1 MTKFFIQLLLS
12 VMLGVG
18 AAVGFNPHVREKAH
32 ETWDEAKAFVRET
45 AQAALETVA
54 GVEIKP
60 EASADTSVETDID
73 TEVSAQAEI
82 EAEAELEAEIE
93 AEVEAELEDAK
104 LELENEIES
113 GVDLGLDFDK

>member
-12 VMLGVG
+12 IMLGVG
-18 AAVGFNPHVREKAH
+18 AAVGFSPDIREKVH
-32 ETWDEAKAFVRET
+32 ETWDQATTFVHET
-45 AQAALETVA
+45 AQAAFETVA

-73 TEVSAQAEI
+73 TEVSAEAEI
-82 EAEAELEAEIE
+82 EAEAELKAKFE

-104 LELENEIES
+104 LELENDIES
-113 GVDLGLDFDK
+113 DVDLGLELDK